1 MRTSHRCTSSLSCVL
16 LLHYTQ
22 DLEDATRHLAL
33 EFLLTI
39 AENSTAAAKKLPN
52 FCGQIVPIAFS
63 MMLELECDTAEE
75 MQEWEN
81 AQGEEEVS

>member
-1 MRTSHRCTSSLSCVL
+1 MHR
-16 LLHYTQ
+16 TQ

-39 AENSTAAAKKLPN
+39 AENSTVAAKKLPN
-52 FCGQIVPIAFS
+52 FCGQIVPIALS

-75 MQEWEN
+75 VQEWEN
-81 AQGEEEVS
+81 AQGEEEACAYLRP